1 MLSFEHLNVKQ
12 LKQIIREYNL
22 ITKITVSK
30 KTKFQLVADIK
41 KHLYIDDEGLIK
53 FIEQENNIAIPTKPQ
68 PKIKVKKEAK
78 EKDFTKEIQD
88 MKKTLEDINDKLKK
102 SKLKKSE
109 QDKLY
114 NDLISKIEKIQKI
127 PEKKEEKKEE
137 SLDELSNKLTQKIFI
152 TDYPKII
159 KALNKLNFRGRLQ
172 TNKMLLA
179 LQISQNFNTKEKIK
193 KLLDE
198 LEEKKAEE
206 TKEEK
211 TNLFDYIK
219 KVSDNE
225 HELALAIEDSPP
237 NFARSLIKDVNKIY
251 GRKEVNED
259 NVKEYIKRVKEVF
272 INPKVNKKNESFL
285 KERLKVLK
293 ENMKAFEKV
302 KERYK
307 MKPYIDLLDEIE
319 KIENELSGSGK
330 PKDNYGL
337 HAVIIKKPYDLEEAK
352 KKAQEFIKDKK
363 KKYYRETSSSYRFRN
378 IPKQKF
384 ISKTFRTKKINK
396 EISLIFGELKPE
408 HSHLSG
414 SGIFDFFK
422 KGVEKVKEFFS
433 PRLDG
438 YSNTSKKTLEQYGN
452 LPIKSL
458 TIYRTPISS
467 LIDKALNLISFG
479 KFGDLKK
486 QYGFDKLFHLAL
498 VANVGSKNIII
509 EKNEVVNISTEYKT
523 SKDTETFTIDMKGQ
537 TFTVNE
543 MLDKARKNVGDK
555 TFFDYDA
562 FKNNCQFFIRYC
574 LEAVGLYSEQAKN
587 FLFQDVE
594 GIYKGLPSYVS
605 KIAKVAT
612 RTGAVASKILGR
624 GNNKMKQKI
633 YKMEGEGFIDDI
645 KDKFKEFKSKKSMFD
660 GVEPLLNSIIP
671 LFNEGLNQQK
681 GEKVINSNRLPS
693 EKVMAEMADK
703 SYNLGNRDVKD
714 YELIKQTKTLSF
726 YKKNDTIIIIFR
738 GTNVEDFHDLIADL
752 SISLNNLS
760 KSERYRT
767 DYKDISEFQKEYPPN
782 KYYYIGVGHSLGGA
796 LVDEFINNGMLKE
809 GFSFNPAIQKKD
821 YNKNNKHRRIYLSND
836 PLYKIMGSYS
846 KYHEVRNKNLDIGAS
861 HSISNFL

>member
-1 MLSFEHLNVKQ
+1 MFSFEHLNVKQ
-12 LKQIIREYNL
+12 LRQIIREYNL

-30 KTKFQLVADIK
+30 KTKSQLVADIK

-78 EKDFTKEIQD
+78 TKDFTKEIE
-88 MKKTLEDINDKLKK
+88 KTLEDIDESLKK

-109 QDKLY
+109 QNKLY
-114 NDLISKIEKIQKI
+114 NDLVSKIEKIQKI
-127 PEKKEEKKEE
+127 QVEQSEPIEQPKPMEQPKPKQKEGIDLIIDEWDSPYLGYVIDQNDDNLANSLSKTINNLNDKNKVVQDTLLLSLTKKLNDKIIEKYGPKGLMDGLKTIAQHYGVNDYLDTFFEGRDLALKKGVMKEANRVKMFKEFDNIRDEIRGITPKNLSNVEYYKKIREDEIKKEKAFQLNLTPKELKEQMKQKK
-137 SLDELSNKLTQKIFI
+137 F
-152 TDYPKII
+152 
-159 KALNKLNFRGRLQ
+159 
-172 TNKMLLA
+172 
-179 LQISQNFNTKEKIK
+179 
-193 KLLDE
+193 
-198 LEEKKAEE
+198 LEEKLKELIKNKDIFDKLYKDKNELLKFPGYISLLNEIEE
-206 TKEEK
+206 TQ
-211 TNLFDYIK
+211 N
-219 KVSDNE
+219 
-225 HELALAIEDSPP
+225 
-237 NFARSLIKDVNKIY
+237 R
-251 GRKEVNED
+251 
-259 NVKEYIKRVKEVF
+259 
-272 INPKVNKKNESFL
+272 
-285 KERLKVLK
+285 
-293 ENMKAFEKV
+293 
-302 KERYK
+302 
-307 MKPYIDLLDEIE
+307 
-319 KIENELSGSGK
+319 LSGSGK
-330 PKDNYGL
+330 QKENYGL

-498 VANVGSKNIII
+498 VANVGNKNIII

-523 SKDTETFTIDMKGQ
+523 SKDTETFTIDIKGQ

-574 LEAVGLYSEQAKN
+574 LEAIGLYTEPAKN

-605 KIAKVAT
+605 KIAKVTT
-612 RTGAVASKILGR
+612 RTGAVVSKILGK
-624 GNNKMKQKI
+624 GNKKMKQKI
-633 YKMEGEGFIDDI
+633 YK
-645 KDKFKEFKSKKSMFD
+645 
-660 GVEPLLNSIIP
+660 
-671 LFNEGLNQQK
+671 
-681 GEKVINSNRLPS
+681 
-693 EKVMAEMADK
+693 
-703 SYNLGNRDVKD
+703 
-714 YELIKQTKTLSF
+714 
-726 YKKNDTIIIIFR
+726 
-738 GTNVEDFHDLIADL
+738 
-752 SISLNNLS
+752 
-760 KSERYRT
+760 
-767 DYKDISEFQKEYPPN
+767 
-782 KYYYIGVGHSLGGA
+782 
-796 LVDEFINNGMLKE
+796 
-809 GFSFNPAIQKKD
+809 
-821 YNKNNKHRRIYLSND
+821 
-836 PLYKIMGSYS
+836 
-846 KYHEVRNKNLDIGAS
+846 
-861 HSISNFL
+861 